1 MKKVDIENIYKIL
14 KKEVPKYDVP
24 VVELIE
30 ARTRDPFKIL
40 IITILSARTN
50 DRTTAIVANKLFSK
64 VRKLDDLEK
73 LSTGEI
79 EKLIYPVCFYRN
91 KAIHLKKLV
100 YVIKK
105 DFHGK
110 IPNDLDGLLKLPG
123 VGRKTANIVLSVA
136 FKKPGIGV
144 DTHVHR
150 IMNRLGYVK
159 TKSPFETEM
168 ILRKK
173 LNRKYWIPINPL
185 LVAFGQNLCRP
196 LSPHCSVCPIIKYCN
211 QVNVSKKR

>member
-1 MKKVDIENIYKIL
+1 MKKVDIGEIYKIL
-14 KKEVPKYDVP
+14 RKEVPKYDVP

-64 VRKLDDLEK
+64 VKKLDDLEK
-73 LSTGEI
+73 LNISEL

-91 KAIHLKKLV
+91 KARHLKKLV
-100 YVIKK
+100 GVIKK

-110 IPNDLDGLLKLPG
+110 IPSDLDGLLKLPG

-168 ILRKK
+168 MLRKK
-173 LNRKYWIPINPL
+173 LEKKYWIPLNPL

-196 LSPHCSVCPIIKYCN
+196 LSPHCSICPIIGYCN
-211 QVNVSKKR
+211 QVNVKKKR